1 MCIRDRTFCIALD
14 LRRVSHPL
22 LEQIK
27 RQVGLVEHDLQIWQ
41 EALSDSFK
49 SLISDTFFSKTFFI
63 RALQEHFSDLGK
75 HEAIEMCIRDSFLL
89 STPLTSVHAAQS
101 L

>member
-1 MCIRDRTFCIALD
+1 MITYIAKITFFDKTFCIALD
-14 LRRVSHPL
+14 LKRVSHPL

-49 SLISDTFFSKTFFI
+49 SLASDTFFSKTFFI

-75 HEAIEMCIRDSFLL
+75 HEAVASITCQ
-89 STPLTSVHAAQS
+89 TLT
-101 L
+101 

>member
-1 MCIRDRTFCIALD
+1 MITYIAKITFFDKTFCIALD

-49 SLISDTFFSKTFFI
+49 SLISDTFFSKTFLSELC
-63 RALQEHFSDLGK
+63 RNT
-75 HEAIEMCIRDSFLL
+75 FLI
-89 STPLTSVHAAQS
+89 
-101 L
+101 

>member
-1 MCIRDRTFCIALD
+1 MITYIAKNNFFDKTFCIKKKKK
-14 LRRVSHPL
+14 RVSHSL

-49 SLISDTFFSKTFFI
+49 SLASDTFFSKTFFI

-75 HEAIEMCIRDSFLL
+75 HEAVASITCQ
-89 STPLTSVHAAQS
+89 TLT
-101 L
+101 

>member
-1 MCIRDRTFCIALD
+1 MITYIAKITFFDKTFCIALD

-49 SLISDTFFSKTFFI
+49 SLISDTFFSKRFLSELCRNTFLI
-63 RALQEHFSDLGK
+63 
-75 HEAIEMCIRDSFLL
+75 
-89 STPLTSVHAAQS
+89 
-101 L
+101 